1 MSDCK
6 DCQVKLQVAENFIKE
21 MGEGAY
27 IVYQSRIPSSSLM
40 DKASV
45 YLIGGAIAIA
55 IVIIL
60 SFSKSEKVEQPS
72 IFNNQTQIEL

>member
-27 IVYQSRIPSSSLM
+27 IVYQSRIPSLSLM
-40 DKASV
+40 DKVGA

-55 IVIIL
+55 IIFVL
-60 SFSKSEKVEQPS
+60 AFKSEKVEQPS
-72 IFNNQTQIEL
+72 VLNTQTQIEL